1 MHTKLIQYRVHP
13 EAAQENEDLIRGV
26 FAELTQRQPKD
37 LHYSVWRAGADRFVH
52 LVSTLSAAD
61 TPLASLESFQRFQAG
76 VRSRCVSPP
85 GFDEVEVV
93 GSYAGSHER

>member
-13 EAAQENEDLIRGV
+13 EAAQENENLIRSL
-26 FAELTQRQPKD
+26 FAELAQQRPQD

-52 LVSTLSAAD
+52 LVSTPNAAD
-61 TPLASLESFQRFQAG
+61 TPLASLEAFQRFQAG

-85 GFDEVEVV
+85 SFDDVEVL
-93 GSYAGSHER
+93 GSYAGPHER